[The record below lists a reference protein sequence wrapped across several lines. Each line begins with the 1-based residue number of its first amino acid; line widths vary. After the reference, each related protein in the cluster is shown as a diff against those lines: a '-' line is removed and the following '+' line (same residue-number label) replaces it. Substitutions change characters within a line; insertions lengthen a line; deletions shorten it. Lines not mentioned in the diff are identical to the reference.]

1 MKKYYLPPSMELV
14 RILSESILAPI
25 SVTEN
30 GEQSPDMGNG
40 GDSPGDMEA
49 DAKKGNMNLWDD

>member
-1 MKKYYLPPSMELV
+1 MELV

-30 GEQSPDMGNG
+30 GEQSPDMGIG